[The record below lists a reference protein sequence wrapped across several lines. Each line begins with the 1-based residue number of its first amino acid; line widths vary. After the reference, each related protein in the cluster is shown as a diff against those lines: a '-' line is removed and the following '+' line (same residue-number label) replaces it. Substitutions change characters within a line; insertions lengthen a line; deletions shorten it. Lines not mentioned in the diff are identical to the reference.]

1 MSPLRLLYVN
11 NAQLSADVLE
21 QLTKNILSGQC
32 EVQEA
37 HMSFTPHAVSLM
49 LGRDADTYKVGA
61 MTASMIQKGE
71 LLCSTVSR
79 LCDAVDITS
88 NTVAGTIIKIHSIE
102 LGELPQAVYD
112 FCVKNSSYYAASVSA
127 TGSSVRTQQ
136 QRHAYQVAMLTL
148 KKMLAV
154 HKVLNIESVD
164 NIQHWIQ
171 QQSFSYHRPSMSSL
185 LNYDDDDDSASSDDE
200 DDDDGRPKG
209 EEEDANV
216 SFISSVPTVDST
228 IVDMSITF
236 QSHHQASLAPVEAH
250 HHHATTASSSSSS
263 SPPIVDRSSKQQ
275 LSAEKTIEAEK
286 QSSPNSGMGAIAM
299 KASSGMKPVPPR
311 YPSSSR
317 LSRAASITPITP
329 SLSRTAIANGRDK
342 SKSPM
347 RTTSSNRS
355 ANTATATA
363 STSAGTAT
371 ATGRMKDSNSN
382 STISSRGQQ
391 EGKPVKSKSSSA
403 LQDSK
408 EEGLKQK
415 VFLEQ
420 LVESLS
426 SVESE
431 FISLVGGVQH
441 QHHQQQLLPMP
452 LDYSTTQQLSSSSSS
467 SYISSREQY
476 LKLRSERSVS
486 VSSCC

>member
-37 HMSFTPHAVSLM
+37 HMSFTSQAVSLM
-49 LGRDADTYKVGA
+49 LGRDADTNKVGA

-88 NTVAGTIIKIHSIE
+88 NTMAGTIIKIHSIE

-112 FCVKNSSYYAASVSA
+112 FCVKNSSYYAASVSV

-148 KKMLAV
+148 KKMLTV

-171 QQSFSYHRPSMSSL
+171 QQSFNYHRPSMSSL
-185 LNYDDDDDSASSDDE
+185 LNYDDDSASSDD
-200 DDDDGRPKG
+200 DDDDGRLNG
-209 EEEDANV
+209 EGEDANV

-236 QSHHQASLAPVEAH
+236 QSNHQASLAPVEAH
-250 HHHATTASSSSSS
+250 RDAT
-263 SPPIVDRSSKQQ
+263 SPPIVDRSSKQQQ

-286 QSSPNSGMGAIAM
+286 QSSPNSGMGMIVM
-299 KASSGMKPVPPR
+299 KASSGMKPAPPR
-311 YPSSSR
+311 HPSSSR
-317 LSRAASITPITP
+317 LSRAASIIPISITP
-329 SLSRTAIANGRDK
+329 SHSRTTIANARDK

-347 RTTSSNRS
+347 RSSSSNNRS

-363 STSAGTAT
+363 STSAAT
-371 ATGRMKDSNSN
+371 AIGRMKDSNS
-382 STISSRGQQ
+382 TISNSNSRGQQ

-431 FISLVGGVQH
+431 FISLVGGTTA
-441 QHHQQQLLPMP
+441 QHHHPQP
-452 LDYSTTQQLSSSSSS
+452 LDYSATQQQLSSSSSSS

>member
-37 HMSFTPHAVSLM
+37 HMSFTSQAVSLM
-49 LGRDADTYKVGA
+49 LGRDADTNKVGA

-88 NTVAGTIIKIHSIE
+88 NTMAGTIIKIHSIE

-185 LNYDDDDDSASSDDE
+185 LNYDDDSASSDD
-200 DDDDGRPKG
+200 DDDDGRLNG
-209 EEEDANV
+209 EGEDANV

-236 QSHHQASLAPVEAH
+236 QSNLQPSLAPVEAH
-250 HHHATTASSSSSS
+250 PDARTASSSSSSSS

-275 LSAEKTIEAEK
+275 QLSAEK

-299 KASSGMKPVPPR
+299 KASSGMKPAPPR
-311 YPSSSR
+311 HPSSSR
-317 LSRAASITPITP
+317 LSRAASITPISITP
-329 SLSRTAIANGRDK
+329 SHSRSTIANARDK

-347 RTTSSNRS
+347 RTSSSSNNRS
-355 ANTATATA
+355 A
-363 STSAGTAT
+363 SS
-371 ATGRMKDSNSN
+371 ATGRMKDSNS
-382 STISSRGQQ
+382 TISNSNSRGQQ

-431 FISLVGGVQH
+431 FISLVGGTTA
-441 QHHQQQLLPMP
+441 QHHHPHHQP
-452 LDYSTTQQLSSSSSS
+452 LDYSATQQSSSSS

>member
-49 LGRDADTYKVGA
+49 LGRDADTNKVGA

-88 NTVAGTIIKIHSIE
+88 NTVAGNILKIHSIE

-148 KKMLAV
+148 KKMLTV

-185 LNYDDDDDSASSDDE
+185 LNYDDDDDSASSDDDHDDRRPNREGE
-200 DDDDGRPKG
+200 DV
-209 EEEDANV
+209 NV

-250 HHHATTASSSSSS
+250 PDTTTASSSS
-263 SPPIVDRSSKQQ
+263 PPMVDRYSKQQ
-275 LSAEKTIEAEK
+275 QLSVEKTIEEAK
-286 QSSPNSGMGAIAM
+286 QSSPNSGM
-299 KASSGMKPVPPR
+299 KASSGMKTAPPPR
-311 YPSSSR
+311 HPSSSR
-317 LSRAASITPITP
+317 LSRAASITPTPITP
-329 SLSRTAIANGRDK
+329 SLSKTAIVNVRDK

-347 RTTSSNRS
+347 RTSSSSSNRS
-355 ANTATATA
+355 ANTATAAT
-363 STSAGTAT
+363 STSAATAT
-371 ATGRMKDSNSN
+371 AGRMQKDSNNS

-431 FISLVGGVQH
+431 FISLVGGTQQH
-441 QHHQQQLLPMP
+441 QQLLPIP
-452 LDYSTTQQLSSSSSS
+452 LDYSTTQPLPSSSSSF
-467 SYISSREQY
+467 ISSREQY

>member
-1 MSPLRLLYVN
+1 VSPLRLLCVN

-37 HMSFTPHAVSLM
+37 HMSFTSQAVSLM
-49 LGRDADTYKVGA
+49 LGRDADTNKVGA

-88 NTVAGTIIKIHSIE
+88 NTMAGTIIKIHSIE

-148 KKMLAV
+148 KKMLTV

-185 LNYDDDDDSASSDDE
+185 LNYDDDSASSD
-200 DDDDGRPKG
+200 DDDDGRPNG
-209 EEEDANV
+209 EGEDANV

-236 QSHHQASLAPVEAH
+236 QSNHQASLAPVEAH
-250 HHHATTASSSSSS
+250 PDARTASSSSS

-275 LSAEKTIEAEK
+275 QLSAEK

-299 KASSGMKPVPPR
+299 KASSGMKPAPPR
-311 YPSSSR
+311 HPSSSR
-317 LSRAASITPITP
+317 LPRAASIIPISITP
-329 SLSRTAIANGRDK
+329 SHSRSTIANVRDK

-347 RTTSSNRS
+347 RTSSSNNNRS

-363 STSAGTAT
+363 SASAAS
-371 ATGRMKDSNSN
+371 ATGRMKDSNSTITN
-382 STISSRGQQ
+382 SNSRGQQ
-391 EGKPVKSKSSSA
+391 EGKPVKSKSSSS

-431 FISLVGGVQH
+431 FISLVGGTTA
-441 QHHQQQLLPMP
+441 QHHHPHHQP
-452 LDYSTTQQLSSSSSS
+452 LDYSATQQSSSSS

>member
-1 MSPLRLLYVN
+1 VSPLRLLYVN

-37 HMSFTPHAVSLM
+37 HMSFTSQAVSLM
-49 LGRDADTYKVGA
+49 LGRDADTNKVGA

-88 NTVAGTIIKIHSIE
+88 NTMAGTIIKIHSIE

-185 LNYDDDDDSASSDDE
+185 LNYDDDSASSDDDD
-200 DDDDGRPKG
+200 DDDDGRPNREG
-209 EEEDANV
+209 EDANV

-236 QSHHQASLAPVEAH
+236 QSNHQASLAPVEAH
-250 HHHATTASSSSSS
+250 PDARTASSSSSYSS
-263 SPPIVDRSSKQQ
+263 SPPTVDRSLKQQ
-275 LSAEKTIEAEK
+275 QSAEKTIVAEK

-299 KASSGMKPVPPR
+299 KASSGMKPAPP
-311 YPSSSR
+311 
-317 LSRAASITPITP
+317 AAS
-329 SLSRTAIANGRDK
+329 
-342 SKSPM
+342 
-347 RTTSSNRS
+347 
-355 ANTATATA
+355 
-363 STSAGTAT
+363 
-371 ATGRMKDSNSN
+371 
-382 STISSRGQQ
+382 
-391 EGKPVKSKSSSA
+391 
-403 LQDSK
+403 
-408 EEGLKQK
+408 
-415 VFLEQ
+415 Q
-420 LVESLS
+420 L
-426 SVESE
+426 
-431 FISLVGGVQH
+431 
-441 QHHQQQLLPMP
+441 
-452 LDYSTTQQLSSSSSS
+452 
-467 SYISSREQY
+467 
-476 LKLRSERSVS
+476 
-486 VSSCC
+486 